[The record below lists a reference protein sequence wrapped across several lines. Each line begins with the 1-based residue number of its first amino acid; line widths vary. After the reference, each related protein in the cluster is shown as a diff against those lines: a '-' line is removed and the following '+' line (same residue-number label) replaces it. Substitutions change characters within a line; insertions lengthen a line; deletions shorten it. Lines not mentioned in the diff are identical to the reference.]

1 MKQQLNEIKRIQEL
15 AGILNEADGIENDI
29 EQDLMQGDFEDV
41 EGQIEY
47 LQEIISF
54 CERKIAE
61 LQANG

>member
-47 LQEIISF
+47 LQSIIDF
-54 CERKIAE
+54 CQNKIAE

>member
-29 EQDLMQGDFEDV
+29 EQDLMQGEFEGADD
-41 EGQIEY
+41 QIEY
-47 LQEIISF
+47 LQSIIDF
-54 CERKIAE
+54 CQNKIAE

>member
-29 EQDLMQGDFEDV
+29 EQDLMQGEFEGADD
-41 EGQIEY
+41 QIKY
-47 LQEIISF
+47 LQSIIDF
-54 CERKIAE
+54 CQNKIAE